1 MSENKLKKFLDKE
14 FATVVSRDILSKRF
28 ALISDSKGHYL
39 SRQRE
44 QFGIKYYNKSGARF
58 GQQYF
63 FTARNIHQF
72 LPHTHFLVWLGT
84 CDLTTKSGKY
94 IQLRHKDSEV
104 DVQACLESISKFEAL
119 FQKHNHKYTFLE
131 IPPYTIVGWNQSKGH
146 PDPKQFKEQ
155 DKILAHRIALIN
167 QQIRL
172 VNESNSVRSPRFR
185 LDLLRTH
192 KGHRPSTVNY
202 KLYKDGIHPTPLL
215 AEYWHKTII
224 SQCVLPCT

>member
-14 FATVVSRDILSKRF
+14 LVFVNRDILNKNF
-28 ALISDSKGHYL
+28 VLISDSKGHYL
-39 SRQRE
+39 SRQKDL
-44 QFGIKYYNKSGARF
+44 FGIKYYNRSGARF

-63 FTARNIHQF
+63 YIARNIHRFSPQ
-72 LPHTHFLVWLGT
+72 THFLVWLGT
-84 CDLTTKSGKY
+84 CDLTTKSGRY

-104 DVQACLESISKFEAL
+104 DVQTCLEFISKFEAL
-119 FQKHNHKYTFLE
+119 FHQHNHKCTFLE

-146 PDPKQFKEQ
+146 PDSKQFKEQ
-155 DKILAHRIALIN
+155 DKILAHRLALIN

-172 VNESNSVRSPRFR
+172 VNEKNSVRSPRFR

-192 KGHRPSTVNY
+192 KGNRPNTVNY

-215 AEYWHKTII
+215 ASCWHKSII
-224 SQCVLPCT
+224 VQSVIPCI